1 MLLVS
6 YCVTA
11 IITST
16 VRRRKE
22 AWTAIIM
29 KYHFAEE
36 TVRLSSRKNSFFHHR
51 FPDFFPLQPVPFL
64 PRVNVV
70 PRVSLFH
77 QLESS
82 RQRRSTP
89 LCPRRE
95 FLRKFMGAGVR
106 IARKFS
112 LFAGPRPP
120 TYVPTDIRTL
130 CRQKLAD
137 RETTWK
143 RSAPIVGIVRDRAF
157 RLFPIHR
164 LEFLF

>member
-1 MLLVS
+1 
-6 YCVTA
+6 
-11 IITST
+11 
-16 VRRRKE
+16 
-22 AWTAIIM
+22 
-29 KYHFAEE
+29 
-36 TVRLSSRKNSFFHHR
+36 
-51 FPDFFPLQPVPFL
+51 
-64 PRVNVV
+64 
-70 PRVSLFH
+70 
-77 QLESS
+77 
-82 RQRRSTP
+82 
-89 LCPRRE
+89 
-95 FLRKFMGAGVR
+95 MGAGVR

-143 RSAPIVGIVRDRAF
+143 RSAPIVAIVRDRAF